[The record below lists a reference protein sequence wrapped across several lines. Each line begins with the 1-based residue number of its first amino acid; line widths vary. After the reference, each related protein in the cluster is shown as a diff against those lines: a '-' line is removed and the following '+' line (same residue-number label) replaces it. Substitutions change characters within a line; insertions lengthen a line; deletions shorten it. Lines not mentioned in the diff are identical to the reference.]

1 MKLYI
6 VLGNQLFPLKYLED
20 FKDDH
25 IIFMAEDNG
34 LCTYE
39 KHHKLKILLFLSAM
53 RSYADNLKKNNFK
66 IEYVK
71 IDTSDFK
78 KEYLEKLKKV
88 RQITEIPNFWKSLAN
103 NPETLERTWTS
114 LQQVMKDG
122 TLNPVVKEMIYIAVS
137 ITNGCEY
144 CIKSHSL
151 AAKKKGATEEMLSE
165 MIAVTGMANE
175 TNRLVEGY
183 QVEVDDVYK

>member
-1 MKLYI
+1 M
-6 VLGNQLFPLKYLED
+6 
-20 FKDDH
+20 FKPIEENEATGKVKQVYDDIKSSRH
-25 IIFMAEDNG
+25 
-34 LCTYE
+34 
-39 KHHKLKILLFLSAM
+39 
-53 RSYADNLKKNNFK
+53 
-66 IEYVK
+66 
-71 IDTSDFK
+71 
-78 KEYLEKLKKV
+78 
-88 RQITEIPNFWKSLAN
+88 ITEVPNFWRMLAN
-103 NPETLERTWTS
+103 DPNELERSWNS
-114 LQQVMKDG
+114 LKQVMKKGALDHV
-122 TLNPVVKEMIYIAVS
+122 TKELIYVAVS